1 MGLSCAQLSAKHLS
15 SKKTFADGFLFFY
28 FFTENVTERKEYSM
42 RQKAETRSQDALL
55 KTKTFY
61 YNFHNA
67 NSPTV
72 DLNFNFRVFWDE
84 FSMMQH
90 KYIYSPCLDSI

>member
-1 MGLSCAQLSAKHLS
+1 MP
-15 SKKTFADGFLFFY
+15 FFFFLI
-28 FFTENVTERKEYSM
+28 FFTENFTERKEYSM

-72 DLNFNFRVFWDE
+72 DLNFNSQFFLR
-84 FSMMQH
+84 
-90 KYIYSPCLDSI
+90 